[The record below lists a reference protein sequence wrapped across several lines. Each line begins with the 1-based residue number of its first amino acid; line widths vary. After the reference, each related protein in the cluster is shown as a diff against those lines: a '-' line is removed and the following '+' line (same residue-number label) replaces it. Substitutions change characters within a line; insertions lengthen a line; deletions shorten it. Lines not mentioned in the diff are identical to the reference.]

1 MTIRKGEQWG
11 IRISKP
17 TRIRHASS
25 DAEIAKCSS
34 EDFIS
39 VNGGDI
45 FATLG
50 SPAFIS
56 DSDECTL
63 LPMDALQVKILL
75 SDASEKSFSAA
86 SCIEV
91 GSLISPLK
99 SGRYICITNGGIV
112 SGRNFAPR
120 AHPNDGR
127 LDIMLVAE
135 TMSFR
140 DRLTARKK
148 ALTGTHVPHPS
159 ISLRQDETF
168 STKRLGERDKLRID
182 GVAVTNWIEVSVS
195 IIPDYWQ
202 IVV

>member
-11 IRISKP
+11 SRISTP
-17 TRIRHASS
+17 SRIRHVSS
-25 DAEIAKCSS
+25 DAEIAQCSS
-34 EDFIS
+34 EDFIA
-39 VNGGDI
+39 VGGGDI
-45 FATLG
+45 YATLG
-50 SPAFIS
+50 SPAFVSES
-56 DSDECTL
+56 DQCTL
-63 LPMDALQVKILL
+63 LPMDALQVEILL
-75 SDASEKSFSAA
+75 SDASEKSCTAA

-99 SGRYICITNGGIV
+99 SGRYICVTNGGIV

-127 LDIMLVAE
+127 LDIMQIEE

-140 DRLTARKK
+140 DRLTAKKK

-168 STKRLGERDKLRID
+168 STKRSGEREKLRID
-182 GVAVTNWIEVSVS
+182 GVSVANWIEVSVS
-195 IIPDYWQ
+195 IVPDYWQ

>member
-11 IRISKP
+11 TRISKP
-17 TRIRHASS
+17 SRIRHVSS
-25 DAEIAKCSS
+25 DAEIAQCSS
-34 EDFIS
+34 EDYIS
-39 VNGGDI
+39 VGGGDI
-45 FATLG
+45 FTTLG

-75 SDASEKSFSAA
+75 SDASEKSFKAA

-91 GSLISPLK
+91 GSLMSPLK
-99 SGRYICITNGGIV
+99 SGRYICVTNGGIV

-168 STKRLGERDKLRID
+168 STKRLGERDTLRID
-182 GVAVTNWIEVSVS
+182 GITAANWLEVSVS
-195 IIPDYWQ
+195 IVPDYWQ

>member
-1 MTIRKGEQWG
+1 
-11 IRISKP
+11 
-17 TRIRHASS
+17 
-25 DAEIAKCSS
+25 
-34 EDFIS
+34 
-39 VNGGDI
+39 
-45 FATLG
+45 
-50 SPAFIS
+50 
-56 DSDECTL
+56 
-63 LPMDALQVKILL
+63 
-75 SDASEKSFSAA
+75 
-86 SCIEV
+86 
-91 GSLISPLK
+91 
-99 SGRYICITNGGIV
+99 
-112 SGRNFAPR
+112 
-120 AHPNDGR
+120 
-127 LDIMLVAE
+127 MLVAE

>member
-11 IRISKP
+11 TRISKP
-17 TRIRHASS
+17 SRIRHVSS
-25 DAEIAKCSS
+25 DAEIAQCSS
-34 EDFIS
+34 EDYIS
-39 VNGGDI
+39 VGGGDI
-45 FATLG
+45 FTTLG

-75 SDASEKSFSAA
+75 SDASEKSFTAA

-91 GSLISPLK
+91 GSLMSPLK
-99 SGRYICITNGGIV
+99 SGRYICVTNGGIV

-168 STKRLGERDKLRID
+168 STKRLGERDTLRID
-182 GVAVTNWIEVSVS
+182 GITAANWLEVSVS
-195 IIPDYWQ
+195 IVPDYWQ

>member
-11 IRISKP
+11 RRIAKP
-17 TRIRHASS
+17 SRIRHVSS
-25 DAEIAKCSS
+25 DAELAQCSS

-39 VNGGDI
+39 LGDGDI
-45 FATLG
+45 YATIG
-50 SPAFIS
+50 SPTMLP
-56 DSDECTL
+56 DLDECTL
-63 LPMDALQVKILL
+63 LPIDALHVKILSL
-75 SDASEKSFSAA
+75 DASEKYCTAA
-86 SCIEV
+86 SCVEI
-91 GSLISPLK
+91 GSFISLLK
-99 SGRYICITNGGIV
+99 SGRYICVTNGGIV

-135 TMSFR
+135 SMSFR

-148 ALTGTHVPHPS
+148 AITGTHIPHPS

-168 STKRLGERDKLRID
+168 SAKRLGERDKLQID
-182 GVAVTNWIEVSVS
+182 GVTVANWIEVSVS
-195 IIPDYWQ
+195 IVPDYWQ

>member
-1 MTIRKGEQWG
+1 MTIRKGEPWG
-11 IRISKP
+11 TRIAKP
-17 TRIRHASS
+17 SRIRHVSS
-25 DAEIAKCSS
+25 DAEIAQCSS
-34 EDFIS
+34 DDFIS
-39 VNGGDI
+39 IGGGDI
-45 FATLG
+45 YTTLG
-50 SPAFIS
+50 SPAF
-56 DSDECTL
+56 DSETVECTL
-63 LPMDALQVKILL
+63 LPMDALHVKIRL
-75 SDASEKSFSAA
+75 SDTSEKSCTAA

-91 GSLISPLK
+91 GSLVSPLK
-99 SGRYICITNGGIV
+99 SGRYICVTNGGIV
-112 SGRNFAPR
+112 SGRNLAPR

-168 STKRLGERDKLRID
+168 STRRLGDRDKLRID
-182 GVAVTNWIEVSVS
+182 GVTVANWIEVSVS
-195 IIPDYWQ
+195 IVPDYWQ

>member
-11 IRISKP
+11 SRIP
-17 TRIRHASS
+17 TPSRIRHVSS
-25 DAEIAKCSS
+25 DAEIAQCSP
-34 EDFIS
+34 EDFIA
-39 VNGGDI
+39 VGGGDI
-45 FATLG
+45 YTTLG
-50 SPAFIS
+50 SPSFVS
-56 DSDECTL
+56 ESDECTL

-75 SDASEKSFSAA
+75 SDASDKSCTAA

-99 SGRYICITNGGIV
+99 FGRYICVTNGGIV

-127 LDIMLVAE
+127 LDIMQIAE
-135 TMSFR
+135 AMSFR
-140 DRLTARKK
+140 DRLTAKKK

-159 ISLRQDETF
+159 ISLRQEETF
-168 STKRLGERDKLRID
+168 SAKRSGEREKLRID
-182 GVAVTNWIEVSVS
+182 GVTVANWIEVSVS
-195 IIPDYWQ
+195 IVPDYWQ